1 MQAKED
7 LLEALKAEPSNKDI
21 RRELTTLKAKE
32 KEEKERQRRVR
43 RGALELYSCFTRSLL
58 MLSSCFTHAL
68 LMMFTHALR
77 ILYSCFRCGAAN

>member
-21 RRELTTLKAKE
+21 RRELTALKAKE

-43 RGALELYSCFTRSLL
+43 RGALELYSCFTLALL
-58 MLSSCFTHAL
+58 LLYSCFTHAL
-68 LMMFTHALR
+68 LLLYHDVSSCCTHAL
-77 ILYSCFRCGAAN
+77 LML